1 MNLEEITEMIYE
13 KISIDGG
20 IKNTD
25 HMFLTDN
32 KIDIG
37 LQDGTSYTLILKRVD

>member
-20 IKNTD
+20 IKNTEI
-25 HMFLTDN
+25 FRAE
-32 KIDIG
+32 
-37 LQDGTSYTLILKRVD
+37 S